1 MTELVGGAE
10 GDAAAVVPG
19 SKAQVG
25 AAIAVA
31 VVAGLLLAVFWQ
43 FEFVDKVIGQGVA
56 KALLGRDAS
65 AGAGWV
71 GSVVMAVVT
80 GLAGTFTACNVAC
93 FASLGPLAAERRT
106 GPTRVELVRRAGAQ
120 LVWLAVGMMVVA
132 AVYGAAAVLL
142 ARHLPMLSDGSI
154 GPVPARLAQASVI
167 NVVLGIGL
175 VVVAARYLSGRGLPA
190 GRRGPLVLGGLLG
203 LLVVGRPY
211 PMFREVL
218 ADAARSGNILQ
229 GSLLMVLVV
238 LGNIALLSVLFL
250 GLVAL
255 AGPALQQVTE
265 RRPRLILTVGGAVLL
280 ALAVFSI
287 AYWGLRVPSMSG
299 IGWFPT
305 V

>member
-10 GDAAAVVPG
+10 GDAPAVVPG

-43 FEFVDKVIGQGVA
+43 FEFVDKVIGRGVA

-93 FASLGPLAAERRT
+93 FASLGPLAAERR
-106 GPTRVELVRRAGAQ
+106 
-120 LVWLAVGMMVVA
+120 
-132 AVYGAAAVLL
+132 
-142 ARHLPMLSDGSI
+142 
-154 GPVPARLAQASVI
+154 
-167 NVVLGIGL
+167 
-175 VVVAARYLSGRGLPA
+175 LPA
-190 GRRGPLVLGGLLG
+190 GRRGPVVLGGLLG

-255 AGPALQQVTE
+255 AGPALQRVTE